1 MSSSAYK
8 MFQDLVRMSVAG
20 LVQRQLIIAGGVQG
34 RHANFSQRFN
44 PPGER
49 LQMRGERF
57 SEDCVINYPGARHA
71 SWVCEKQRMR
81 LHESTMG
88 TLLCIHFRA
97 EWR

>member
-57 SEDCVINYPGARHA
+57 AA
-71 SWVCEKQRMR
+71 
-81 LHESTMG
+81 
-88 TLLCIHFRA
+88 
-97 EWR
+97 